1 MIEVIVTGG
10 MLFGSL
16 FLFAYWFRYTCL
28 LILSTKTARDYAVAI
43 AEVHQLGFPEVQ
55 SRLRTCATANLERL
69 HQSLDRDYA
78 VIRQLLQDASSAQG
92 QTALEMRMLHM
103 NYNLMSGWARLCQ
116 RVSRSAACR
125 ALEEMSQVVAHFAN
139 AVGEVAAA
147 SAAA

>member
-1 MIEVIVTGG
+1 MIEVIVTGA

-28 LILSTKTARDYAVAI
+28 LILSTKTARDYTAAI
-43 AEVHQLGFPEVQ
+43 AEVHQLGFLEVQ

-78 VIRQLLQDASSAQG
+78 MVRRLLEDASSSQG
-92 QTALEMRMLHM
+92 QTALEMRMLQM
-103 NYNLMSGWARLCQ
+103 NYFLMSGWARLCQ
-116 RVSRSAACR
+116 HFSRSAACR

-139 AVGEVAAA
+139 AMGEVAAA
-147 SAAA
+147 SAVA

>member
-28 LILSTKTARDYAVAI
+28 LILSTKTARDYAEAI
-43 AEVHQLGFPEVQ
+43 AEAHQLGFLEVQ

-103 NYNLMSGWARLCQ
+103 NYHLMSGIRI
-116 RVSRSAACR
+116 SR
-125 ALEEMSQVVAHFAN
+125 
-139 AVGEVAAA
+139 AVCP
-147 SAAA
+147 

>member
-1 MIEVIVTGG
+1 MIEVIVTGA

-28 LILSTKTARDYAVAI
+28 LILSTKTARDYAAAM
-43 AEVHQLGFPEVQ
+43 AELHQLGFLEVQ
-55 SRLRTCATANLERL
+55 SRLQTCATANLERL

-78 VIRQLLQDASSAQG
+78 MVRRLLEDASSAQG
-92 QTALEMRMLHM
+92 QTALEMRMLQM
-103 NYNLMSGWARLCQ
+103 NYSLMSGWARLCQ
-116 RVSRSAACR
+116 HLSRSAACR

-139 AVGEVAAA
+139 AMGEVAAA